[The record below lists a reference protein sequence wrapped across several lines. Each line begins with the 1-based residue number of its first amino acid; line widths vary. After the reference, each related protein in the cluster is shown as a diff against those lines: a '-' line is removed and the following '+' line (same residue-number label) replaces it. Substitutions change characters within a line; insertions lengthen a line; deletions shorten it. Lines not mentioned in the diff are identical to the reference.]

1 MIICVLAMKHGS
13 RTEAEIS
20 LPDTSINPRTEA
32 RISASGNAAQA
43 PNTACKAYMVAK
55 GLNTLWRHLA
65 ASVAIFTTA
74 IHGKNAR
81 SRGKI
86 AKK

>member
-32 RISASGNAAQA
+32 RISASGNAAQGLPKA
-43 PNTACKAYMVAK
+43 ALLKRIGHQKNTANSTVLDICV
-55 GLNTLWRHLA
+55 
-65 ASVAIFTTA
+65 
-74 IHGKNAR
+74 
-81 SRGKI
+81 
-86 AKK
+86 